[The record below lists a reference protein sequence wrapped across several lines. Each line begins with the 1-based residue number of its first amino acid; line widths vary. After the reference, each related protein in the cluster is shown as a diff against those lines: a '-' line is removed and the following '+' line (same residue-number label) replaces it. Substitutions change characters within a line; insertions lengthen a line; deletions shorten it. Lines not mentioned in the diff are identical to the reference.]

1 MPEHSH
7 RAFLLA
13 AECDYFLDL
22 LQENNFNVFDE
33 VFRQGSYVKVP
44 YQMFKAAKAGKF

>member
-7 RAFLLA
+7 RAFLRA